1 MGKYMAQ
8 AAAFSGAIGSVAGSL
23 SGIDGKCSGI
33 QKIVSDYSSDAFSSN
48 VSSGFV
54 GGQSAKVNIDAICT
68 NVSSRLGGIQ
78 SAKEAII
85 ANLRSIAQKVS
96 VKAIELDE
104 EEEKRMR
111 QFRNKNRKVD
121 IYEQ

>member
-33 QKIVSDYSSDAFSSN
+33 QSEIANYSAD
-48 VSSGFV
+48 V
-54 GGQSAKVNIDAICT
+54 ICS
-68 NVSSRLGGIQ
+68 NVSSRLSGIQ
-78 SAKEAII
+78 SAKEAIVG
-85 ANLRSIAQKVS
+85 NLRSIAQKVS